1 MDEDTESQSE
11 DMNIVDISSP
21 QPEEKVKKSAKDRQN
36 TDNKNNSLS
45 KLQVDN
51 ILDTENMKTMD
62 GCLKILAQLNMSEV
76 LEESE

>member
-1 MDEDTESQSE
+1 MDEDTESQQSDE
-11 DMNIVDISSP
+11 MINGDALTS
-21 QPEEKVKKSAKDRQN
+21 QTGEKNRKSKDSN
-36 TDNKNNSLS
+36 TIDSRNNNLS

-51 ILDTENMKTMD
+51 LLDSENMKTMD